1 MEKSKTIFDFLNDIT
16 YHKIPWENQL
26 ESDRKRFQP
35 YMLNRWLSMHPD
47 YLDIVAEVQ
56 PVISRLNSRE
66 FYVFFTDILPKKKFY
81 AKYVKSSIDSEN
93 NIRLLSL
100 ISDKLRIGSRD
111 AEEIFDSISSED
123 LKEWL
128 MEYGYSDKE
137 IKKRILL

>member
-1 MEKSKTIFDFLNDIT
+1 
-16 YHKIPWENQL
+16 
-26 ESDRKRFQP
+26 
-35 YMLNRWLSMHPD
+35 
-47 YLDIVAEVQ
+47 VQ